1 MITSRLSSKSQ
12 TTIPQAVRKALKLRE
27 GDELM
32 YLIDEEGRVVLTRV
46 PEGIFDDPFV
56 TFTEWNSEEDEK
68 GYANL

>member
-32 YLIDEEGRVVLTRV
+32 YLIDEDGRVILTRV
-46 PEGIFDDPFV
+46 PEGLFDDPFA

-68 GYANL
+68 GYAHL